1 MPSRQVLK
9 TTLGKHW
16 RVPVGRLLQKVISF
30 LTKIMLLTNW
40 YDVLYIVSLSVA
52 ATAGQE
58 SHSSPGYFNS
68 VVVEEDEEEVV
79 VVVVVSHT
87 ITKEEVKVWL
97 RNQKKKKVIILR

>member
-9 TTLGKHW
+9 TTLGKHQ

-68 VVVEEDEEEVV
+68 VYVVVEDEEEEVV
-79 VVVVVSHT
+79 VVVVV
-87 ITKEEVKVWL
+87 W
-97 RNQKKKKVIILR
+97 